1 MLRFGAVELLDGCL
15 LLALSGHSSRRNN
28 LSVIGPKQTTGDLG
42 IGAVCPF
49 MPQSGQR
56 PMSQHHRLIALGHLS
71 KCQPKPLLWLD
82 QSFWGCMERREFI
95 TL

>member
-1 MLRFGAVELLDGCL
+1 MKRAFVATGATLDIGT
-15 LLALSGHSSRRNN
+15 SRPFAAPQN
-28 LSVIGPKQTTGDLG
+28 LSPIGLTTDKGWRRASIDTQRLT
-42 IGAVCPF
+42 
-49 MPQSGQR
+49 QSGQR